1 MKKFIFNLIFIL
13 LVSLWGYSQTL
24 SSPTSQEVPVGVNG
38 IGVSGFSLSGYNQ
51 STTYKVSL
59 SISGNANSRF
69 DVTTTTGLT
78 RDFGFNSWTNIT
90 GVNFVGTP
98 QNIENGLNSIK
109 LNTTSTLDGL
119 INLSVVITSQV
130 ANSYYNPTNGHMYRF
145 IPGQISWSS
154 ARTNAKA
161 STFEGVPGYL
171 VTITSA
177 DEQSFINSKVSAYN
191 IWTGLS
197 DETQE
202 GYWRWMDGPEAGTI
216 IRIGSNN
223 QSGKYNIWAGGE
235 PNNWGSGEDYMVMKW
250 SGGTQWN
257 DFGPPAT
264 VSTAQIGG
272 YVIEYGD
279 WTDPTQSTFNSTQ
292 QTQITFTQ
300 KNIPYLTY
308 QFNFDSD
315 IDPTQWGGIVHYEEQ
330 QNQYT
335 TTHTTPLTL
344 ASNGYVNATPQVFP
358 KGPDGTKKATTIG
371 GQVEWAIIDVYS
383 TGFGGHRL
391 YIDGREFDGTGVS
404 PSDVTSIQL
413 FDIYDGPIE
422 YVQDAGGWKIFRI
435 VPNIS
440 SNILSS
446 NYQSYLRLQN
456 GWYGTKA
463 EFSFTNNESIP
474 TQSWIF
480 TSKTDSE
487 VQQLVDDAVTVSD
500 VVLAFNELAGG
511 GLNGGLKGDLGGIQ
525 LALGDIDRNGQFD
538 FQDTYK
544 MLQHLTGNAP
554 LLDVNSLAYFM
565 VIREKSVYE
574 GYTKQNW
581 SNGSPTSMMA
591 DSKMTELSL
600 VQQLQYNIGFKGD
613 VNLSHSKTAPDVTT
627 TSFSKSQPVMMKS
640 RSVEQQTNLILD
652 IQNGGEII
660 VTLTLPQNVKD
671 IIGTQFRLGFDNTR
685 VSFDRIEYSNTQ
697 IQNFQ
702 TLRNDYLNFGS
713 ISTDGLNNLNGGM
726 EYKIY
731 FKPNQSL
738 ESILGL
744 VSLTRKEVIN
754 SNGIN
759 VEMIV
764 K

>member
-1 MKKFIFNLIFIL
+1 MMKKFIFNLIFIL
-13 LVSLWGYSQTL
+13 LVSIGGYSQTL
-24 SSPTSQEVPVGVNG
+24 TSPTSQEVPVGVNG
-38 IGVSGFSLSGYNQ
+38 IGVSGFSLSGYNP
-51 STTYKVSL
+51 STIYKVSL
-59 SISGNANSRF
+59 SITGNANAIFS
-69 DVTTTTGLT
+69 VNTTAGLT

-90 GVNFVGTP
+90 SVNFSGTP
-98 QNIENGLNSIK
+98 TNIQNGLNSIK
-109 LNTTSTLDGL
+109 LNTTSTVNGI

-130 ANSYYNPTNGHMYRF
+130 TGAYYNPTNGHIYRF
-145 IPGQISWSS
+145 IQGQYTISQ
-154 ARTNAKA
+154 ARSDALA
-161 STFEGVPGYL
+161 SNFEGVPGYL

-177 DEQSFINSKVSAYN
+177 DEQNFINSKVSAFN
-191 IWTGLS
+191 VWTGLS
-197 DETQE
+197 DEQQE
-202 GYWRWMDGPEAGTI
+202 GYWRWLDGPEAGTV

-223 QSGKYNIWAGGE
+223 VSGQYNNWAPGE
-235 PNNWGSGEDYMVMKW
+235 PNNWGPGEDYMVMKW

-264 VSTAQIGG
+264 TTTSQIGG
-272 YVIEYGD
+272 YLVEYGT

-315 IDPTQWGGIVHYEEQ
+315 INPTQWSGMVHYEEQ
-330 QNQYT
+330 PNQYN

-344 ASNGYVNATPQVFP
+344 ALNGYVNATPQVFP

-383 TGFGGHRL
+383 TSFGGHRL

-413 FDIYDGPIE
+413 FDIYDGPITFA
-422 YVQDAGGWKIFRI
+422 QDAGGWKIFRI

-463 EFSFTNNESIP
+463 EFSFINNESIRK
-474 TQSWIF
+474 QSWIF
-480 TSKTDSE
+480 SSKTQNE
-487 VQQLVDDAVTVSD
+487 VQQLVDDVVTVSD
-500 VVLAFNELAGG
+500 VVLAFNEIASG
-511 GLNGGLKGDLGGIQ
+511 GLNGGLKGDLAGIQ
-525 LALGDIDRNGQFD
+525 LALGDINRDGIFD
-538 FQDTYK
+538 FQDTYR
-544 MLQHLTGNAP
+544 MLEHLTGTNT

-565 VIREKSVYE
+565 VIREKPTYE

-581 SNGSPTSMMA
+581 SDGSWTSMMA
-591 DSKMTELSL
+591 DSKMTESAL

-613 VNLSHSKTAPDVTT
+613 VNLSHSMSAPSVTT
-627 TSFSKSQPVMMKS
+627 TSKIQSQGILNKSTNDKS
-640 RSVEQQTNLILD
+640 SLLFDVE
-652 IQNGGEII
+652 NGNDII
-660 VTLTLPQNVKD
+660 VTLTLSENQKN
-671 IIGTQFRLGFDNTR
+671 IIGTQFRLAFDNSKL
-685 VSFDRIEYSNTQ
+685 SFNKIEYTNTQ

-702 TLRNDYLNFGS
+702 TTRSDYINFGS
-713 ISTDGLNNLNGGM
+713 ISPDKSKNLNGGI

-731 FKPNQSL
+731 FKPNTKMD
-738 ESILGL
+738 SILGL
-744 VSLTRKEVIN
+744 VSLVKKEVID
-754 SNGIN
+754 SNGTNLEIQ
-759 VEMIV
+759 V

>member
-1 MKKFIFNLIFIL
+1 MKQFIFIL
-13 LVSLWGYSQTL
+13 LYTLLVCNLGYSQTL
-24 SSPTSQEVPVGVNG
+24 TTPTSQEVPVGVNG

-59 SISGNANSRF
+59 SISGNANGTFS
-69 DVTTTTGLT
+69 VNTTTGLT

-130 ANSYYNPTNGHMYRF
+130 ANTYYNPTNGHMYKFVAGRF
-145 IPGQISWSS
+145 TISQ
-154 ARTNAKA
+154 ARNGALN
-161 STFEGVPGYL
+161 STFEGEPGYL
-171 VTITSA
+171 VNITSA
-177 DEQSFINSKVSAYN
+177 NEQSFINSKVSAYN
-191 IWTGLS
+191 VWIGLS
-197 DETQE
+197 DTTQE
-202 GYWRWMDGPEAGTI
+202 GVWRWMDGPEAGQT
-216 IRIGSNN
+216 STY
-223 QSGKYNIWAGGE
+223 YNWSGGE
-235 PNNWGSGEDYMVMKW
+235 PNNWSSGEDYVVTKW
-250 SGGTQWN
+250 SGGTGWN
-257 DFGPPAT
+257 DYGPPAT
-264 VSTAQIGG
+264 TSSNSIGG
-272 YVIEYGD
+272 YIIEYGD

-315 IDPTQWGGIVHYEEQ
+315 IDPTQWSGILHYEEQ

-358 KGPDGTKKATTIG
+358 KGPDGTKKGTTVG
-371 GQVEWAIIDVYS
+371 GNVEWCIIYDYD
-383 TGFGGHRL
+383 TNLGGHRFL
-391 YIDGREFDGTGVS
+391 IDEREFQNTNIDPNNIS
-404 PSDVTSIQL
+404 KIQL
-413 FDIYDGPIE
+413 FDIYDGDVTI
-422 YVQDAGGWKIFRI
+422 YNVSGFWKQY
-435 VPNIS
+435 
-440 SNILSS
+440 ILPGNLTTQITNS
-446 NYQSYLRLQN
+446 NYQSYLRRQDN
-456 GWYGTKA
+456 WYGTSA
-463 EFSFTNNESIP
+463 EVSFEDVESIP

-480 TSKTDSE
+480 TSKTQSE
-487 VQQLVDDAVTVSD
+487 VQQLVDDVVTVSD

-525 LALGDIDRNGQFD
+525 LALGDIDRSGQFD

-544 MLQHLTGNAP
+544 MLQHLTGNAS
-554 LLDVNSLAYFM
+554 LLDSNLLSYLM

-581 SNGSPTSMMA
+581 SDGSWTTMMA
-591 DSKMTELSL
+591 DSKMTEQAL

-613 VNLSHSKTAPDVTT
+613 VNLSHSISSPDVSV
-627 TSFSKSQPVMMKS
+627 TSFSKSQYVMMKS
-640 RSVEQQTNLILD
+640 RSVEQQTNLLLD
-652 IQNGGEII
+652 IQNGDEII

-671 IIGTQFRLGFDNTR
+671 IVGTQFRLGFDDTR
-685 VSFDRIEYSNTQ
+685 VSFGRIEYSNTQ

-702 TLRNDYLNFGS
+702 TTRNDYLNFGS
-713 ISTDGLNNLNGGM
+713 ISTDGSNNLNGGM

-731 FKPNQSL
+731 FKPNQPMK
-738 ESILGL
+738 SILGL

>member
-1 MKKFIFNLIFIL
+1 MKKFIFTFISTL

-59 SISGNANSRF
+59 SISGNANARF
-69 DVTTTTGLT
+69 DVNTTTGLT

-90 GVNFVGTP
+90 GVNFTGTP

-130 ANSYYNPTNGHMYRF
+130 SGAYYNPTNGHIYRF

-202 GYWRWMDGPEAGTI
+202 GYWRWMDGPEAGTV
-216 IRIGSNN
+216 IRIGNN
-223 QSGKYNIWAGGE
+223 NVSGQYNNWAGGE
-235 PNNWGSGEDYMVMKW
+235 PNNWASGEDYMVMKW

-264 VSTAQIGG
+264 TSTAQIGG
-272 YVIEYGD
+272 YIIEYGT

-308 QFNFDSD
+308 KFNFDSD
-315 IDPTQWGGIVHYEEQ
+315 IDPTQWGGMVHYEEQ
-330 QNQYT
+330 TNQYN

-344 ASNGYVNATPQVFP
+344 ASNGFVNATPQVFP
-358 KGPDGTKKATTIG
+358 KGPDGTKKATTVG
-371 GQVEWAIIDVYS
+371 GASEWCVIYGYDNTNNRYRVGIDK
-383 TGFGGHRL
+383 
-391 YIDGREFDGTGVS
+391 REFQNTGVN
-404 PSDVTSIQL
+404 PQDVSTLQL
-413 FDIYDGPIE
+413 FDLWDGNVTFKSQDTYWAEYWIYTNEFTWG
-422 YVQDAGGWKIFRI
+422 
-435 VPNIS
+435 
-440 SNILSS
+440 SS
-446 NYQSYLRLQN
+446 NYTSYIRQGNGFHALQ
-456 GWYGTKA
+456 A
-463 EFSFTNNESIP
+463 EFTFVDNESLKN
-474 TQSWIF
+474 QSWIF
-480 TSKTDSE
+480 TSKTQNE
-487 VQQLVDDAVTVSD
+487 VQQLVDDIVTVSD

-544 MLQHLTGNAP
+544 MLQHLTGNSP
-554 LLDVNSLAYFM
+554 LLDSNSLAYFM

-581 SNGSPTSMMA
+581 SDGSWTTMMA
-591 DSKMTELSL
+591 DSKMTESAL

-613 VNLSHSKTAPDVTT
+613 VNLSHSKTTPDVTT
-627 TSFSKSQPVMMKS
+627 TSFSKSQPVLMKS
-640 RSVEQQTNLILD
+640 RSVEQQTNLLLD
-652 IQNGGEII
+652 IQNGDEIV

-671 IIGTQFRLGFDNTR
+671 IVGTQFRLGFDTTR

-702 TLRNDYLNFGS
+702 TTRSDYLNFGS
-713 ISTDGLNNLNGGM
+713 ISTDGSNNLNSGM
-726 EYKIY
+726 EYQIY
-731 FKPNQSL
+731 FKPNQPM

>member
-1 MKKFIFNLIFIL
+1 MKKFIFIL
-13 LVSLWGYSQTL
+13 LYTLLVCNLGYSQTL
-24 SSPTSQEVPVGVNG
+24 TSPTSQEVPVGVNG

-59 SISGNANSRF
+59 SITGNANGTFS
-69 DVTTTTGLT
+69 VNTTTGLT

-90 GVNFVGTP
+90 SVNFSGTP
-98 QNIENGLNSIK
+98 TNIQNGLNSIK

-119 INLSVVITSQV
+119 INLSVVITSQE
-130 ANSYYNPTNGHMYRF
+130 NGMYYNPTNGHMYKSVAAS
-145 IPGQISWSS
+145 IDY
-154 ARTNAKA
+154 ANAKSLA
-161 STFEGVPGYL
+161 SQSTFDGVQGYL
-171 VTITSA
+171 VTITSQ
-177 DEQSFINSKVSAYN
+177 DEQNFIVQKTSQNN
-191 IWTGLS
+191 IWIALQDTA
-197 DETQE
+197 QE
-202 GYWRWMDGPEAGTI
+202 GYWRISAGPENGTLI
-216 IRIGSNN
+216 KTSNGQTN
-223 QSGKYNIWAGGE
+223 GNISGQYNNWCSGE
-235 PNNWGSGEDYMVMKW
+235 PNNSGNEDAAVTKWG
-250 SGGTQWN
+250 GGGCWN
-257 DFGPPAT
+257 DLPA
-264 VSTAQIGG
+264 SGYRGGG

-315 IDPTQWGGIVHYEEQ
+315 IDPTQWSGILHYEEQ

-344 ASNGYVNATPQVFP
+344 ASNGFVNATPQVFP

-371 GQVEWAIIDVYS
+371 GNVEWCVIYSYDNTNNRYRVGIDK
-383 TGFGGHRL
+383 
-391 YIDGREFDGTGVS
+391 REF
-404 PSDVTSIQL
+404 PSNFDFTNLTQLQL
-413 FDIYDGPIE
+413 FDLWDGSIE
-422 YVQDAGGWKIFRI
+422 YKSDDSAWAEYWIYTNEFTW
-435 VPNIS
+435 S
-440 SNILSS
+440 SS
-446 NYQSYLRLQN
+446 NYSSYIRSMSYGNYALQ
-456 GWYGTKA
+456 A
-463 EFSFTNNESIP
+463 EFTFVDNESIKP
-474 TQSWIF
+474 QSWIF
-480 TSKTDSE
+480 TSKTQNE
-487 VQQLVDDAVTVSD
+487 VQQLVDDVVTVSD

-525 LALGDIDRNGQFD
+525 LALGDIDRNGEFD

-554 LLDVNSLAYFM
+554 LLDYNSLSYFM

-581 SNGSPTSMMA
+581 SDGSWTTMMA
-591 DSKMTELSL
+591 DSKMTEQAL

-613 VNLSHSKTAPDVTT
+613 VNLSHSKTGTDVTT
-627 TSFSKSQPVMMKS
+627 TSFSKSQPVLMKS

-652 IQNGGEII
+652 IQNGDEIV

-671 IIGTQFRLGFDNTR
+671 IIGTQFRLAFDDTR
-685 VSFDRIEYSNTQ
+685 VSFDRIEYSNGQ

-702 TLRNDYLNFGS
+702 TTRSDYLNFGS
-713 ISTDGLNNLNGGM
+713 ISTDGSNNLNGGM

-731 FKPNQSL
+731 FKPNQPM